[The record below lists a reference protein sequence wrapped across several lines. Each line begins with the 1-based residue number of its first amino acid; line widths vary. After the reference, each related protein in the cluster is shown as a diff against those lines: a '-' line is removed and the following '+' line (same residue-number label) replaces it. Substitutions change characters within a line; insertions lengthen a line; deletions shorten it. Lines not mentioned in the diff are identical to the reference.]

1 MHNLVLNRLFSGDDW
16 TIGVLELDL
25 QPECFVLEDGHR
37 TVKIAGST
45 RIPAGQYELKLRKRG
60 ESPKY
65 DEAFKSNK
73 LFNGMF
79 EIIGVPGFS
88 AILIHPG
95 NTVIDTRGC
104 LLVGRIANM
113 DAAPAIVGA
122 SRTAFWLLYAK
133 LLNWFTTNPKEKV
146 TITIVDRD
154 RHLFSSGLT
163 S

>member
-45 RIPAGQYELKLRKRG
+45 RI
-60 ESPKY
+60 
-65 DEAFKSNK
+65 
-73 LFNGMF
+73 
-79 EIIGVPGFS
+79 PGFS